1 MKLRLV
7 LLLTRDSNFQSLLGE
22 GLYDGGAIILVARNI
37 NDAIQLM
44 CSRGTEFDLVVI
56 DFDDGSHGITL
67 LSAIQTCRPELP
79 IIVVTS
85 SDAYQ
90 AAGIVFANGVQA
102 CLAKPISAAE
112 LKIVIEELAEPKSST
127 RGGDRP
133 ELVQI
138 IKIQPL
144 HAEYNT

>member
-1 MKLRLV
+1 MKPRLV

-22 GLYDGGAIILVARNI
+22 RLYDGGAIILVARNI

-44 CSRGTEFDLVVI
+44 CSRGSELDLVVI
-56 DFDDGSHGITL
+56 DFDDGCHGITL

-85 SDAYQ
+85 SDAYH
-90 AAGIVFANGVQA
+90 AAAIVFANGVQA

-112 LKIVIEELAEPKSST
+112 LKVVIEELAEPKSST
-127 RGGDRP
+127 PGGHRP
-133 ELVQI
+133 EVAQMM
-138 IKIQPL
+138 KIQPL
-144 HAEYNT
+144 HA